1 MAFFVQVGFH
11 AQRKQKYTQQGM
23 QVFRRGRE
31 EVRRWARI
39 KLDSNGRISWGWG
52 TQEKVDKYPTAQ
64 SALAAVNDHC
74 DRFIRE
80 GFSRLPS
87 GKRIYAS

>member
-11 AQRKQKYTQQGM
+11 PQRKKKYTQQGM

-31 EVRRWARI
+31 VVRRWARI
-39 KLDSNGRISWGWG
+39 KLDSNGRISWGWS
-52 TQEKVDKYPTAQ
+52 TQEKVDEYPSSQ
-64 SALAAVNDHC
+64 SALAAVNAHC
-74 DRFIRE
+74 DRFVRE